1 MDVGALSAKELARL
15 EALLVQ
21 RFCPPL
27 TADSVA
33 RCLGDCAATFAHARV
48 RNFLSILVEREVA
61 DRLRGE
67 MQRARGADREPA
79 RMRRAG

>member
-1 MDVGALSAKELARL
+1 MAVDGLSAKELARL
-15 EALLVQ
+15 EALLVR

-27 TADSVA
+27 TPDSVG
-33 RCLGDCAATFAHARV
+33 RCLGDCAAGFAHARV
-48 RNFLSILVEREVA
+48 RNFLSILVEREVS

-67 MQRARGADREPA
+67 LQQARGADREPE